1 MNIIE
6 EAAVEYDEW
15 FETHEWV
22 YQSEIE
28 AVRKFIPETGEGIEI
43 GVGTG
48 CFSIPFGIKVGIE
61 PAPAMAEIARK
72 KGITVYEAKAEH
84 LPFQDN
90 SFGFAL
96 IVTTLC
102 FLENPLKALQEIR
115 RILKPA
121 GKVII
126 GMLDEESPLGR
137 LYEERRKELL
147 FTRQK
152 QRNFHSRIIPLILRS
167 W

>member
-1 MNIIE
+1 MNIFE

-61 PAPAMAEIARK
+61 PAPANCK
-72 KGITVYEAKAEH
+72 
-84 LPFQDN
+84 
-90 SFGFAL
+90 
-96 IVTTLC
+96 
-102 FLENPLKALQEIR
+102 
-115 RILKPA
+115 
-121 GKVII
+121 
-126 GMLDEESPLGR
+126 
-137 LYEERRKELL
+137 EERNYCLRGK
-147 FTRQK
+147 
-152 QRNFHSRIIPLILRS
+152 SRETSIPG
-167 W
+167 